1 MSLNR
6 FRHTNTSSS
15 NKPLFEISLPAAPKP
30 THFRALYKHS
40 RVKVTSPSTSFE
52 DTDEDIVPLTGSS
65 ISSHSSKSSTSSSS
79 SSGDTASASASG
91 SLSLPVSRNN
101 SFKMKTLDPRRLSMR
116 LKSSTSSSTS
126 RPNSPVSN
134 ASHDTN
140 TDNATTTTFTTNRA
154 HTDPLPFP
162 SSTSSSAGRADFIY
176 KPIRRTDY
184 TTVVAETATTQNP
197 TPNPNRTPLSSA
209 SPSRYQYNYISG
221 RAGSSGKERQA
232 LGLPLAPRPR
242 DRTRLRARA
251 QAHYALHDDE
261 DDDPYNDLD
270 GGYIPSSASR
280 GHEYAVPAPVLE
292 SSASAAERK
301 RVKAARRLTTV
312 MVPDAEDIYG

>member
-30 THFRALYKHS
+30 THSRALYKHS
-40 RVKVTSPSTSFE
+40 RVKVASPSTSFE
-52 DTDEDIVPLTGSS
+52 DTDDDVIPLTGSS

-79 SSGDTASASASG
+79 GDSASASG

-116 LKSSTSSSTS
+116 LKSSTISTTS
-126 RPNSPVSN
+126 RPNSPLSSASRDIN
-134 ASHDTN
+134 A
-140 TDNATTTTFTTNRA
+140 DNNSTTFTTNRA

-162 SSTSSSAGRADFIY
+162 SSTSSSAGRADFVY

-197 TPNPNRTPLSSA
+197 IQNPNRVPLSSA

-242 DRTRLRARA
+242 DRSRIRARA

-270 GGYIPSSASR
+270 GGYIPSSSSR
-280 GHEYAVPAPVLE
+280 GHEYAMPAPVLE